1 MVEVLQNK
9 NLATRFQILVEIAA
23 MQPNIQQRHIA
34 KKLNVTPQAVSDYIK
49 QMLGAGLL
57 TSDGR
62 SRYRVSN
69 DGVNWIIKTLR
80 ELKAY
85 NSFARKAVT
94 GNSVCAALADC
105 DLTGGQT
112 VGLEMKDGLL
122 FATKRVGRGAR
133 GRVVADVKQGDDA
146 GITDIEG
153 IVPVSAGRITILSM
167 PGIQRGGSGKVDL
180 KVLDSE
186 LKDRAFIG
194 ALGIEAQVVLRK
206 AGIKFYL
213 YGAAEA
219 AVEAAQ
225 SGLMPLLLCV
235 EDEVSRLVGK
245 LEEDKIGYEL
255 IDIEKEIE

>member
-1 MVEVLQNK
+1 MVEVLRNK

-23 MQPNIQQRHIA
+23 MQPNIQQRYIA
-34 KKLNVTPQAVSDYIK
+34 KKLDVTPQAVSDYIK
-49 QMLGAGLL
+49 QMLSDRLL

-69 DGVNWIIKTLR
+69 DGVNWIIKVLR
-80 ELKAY
+80 ELRAY
-85 NSFARKAVT
+85 SSFARKAVT
-94 GNSVCAALADC
+94 SSSVCAAIAGS
-105 DLTGGQT
+105 DLSGGQT

-133 GRVVADVKQGDDA
+133 GRVVADVRKGDDA

-153 IVPVSAGRITILSM
+153 IVPVSAGRVTVLSM
-167 PGIQRGGSGKVDL
+167 PGIQRGGSRKVDL
-180 KVLDSE
+180 ELLDGK
-186 LKDRAFIG
+186 LKDRDIIG

-206 AGIKFYL
+206 AGIDFYL
-213 YGAAEA
+213 YGTAEA

-225 SGLMPLLLCV
+225 SGLSPLLLCV

-245 LEEDKIGYEL
+245 LEEESIAYEL

>member
-34 KKLNVTPQAVSDYIK
+34 KKLNITPQAVSDYVK
-49 QMLGAGLL
+49 RMLADGLL

-69 DGVNWIIKTLR
+69 EGVNWIIKVLR

-85 NSFARKAVT
+85 SSFARSAIT
-94 GNSVCAALADC
+94 GSSVCAALADC
-105 DLTGGQT
+105 DLSGGQP

-122 FATKRVGRGAR
+122 FATRRIGRGAR
-133 GRVVADVKQGDDA
+133 GRVVADVKQGEDA

-153 IVPVSAGRITILSM
+153 IVPVATGRVTILSM
-167 PGIQRGGSGKVDL
+167 PGIQKGGSSKVDL
-180 KVLDSE
+180 KLLDSE
-186 LKDRAFIG
+186 LKDRVFIG

-206 AGIKFYL
+206 AGVGFSL

-225 SGLMPLLLCV
+225 SGLRPLLLCV
-235 EDEVSRLVGK
+235 EDEISRLVK
-245 LEEDKIGYEL
+245 RLEEENIGYEL
-255 IDIEKEIE
+255 INIEKGR

>member
-34 KKLNVTPQAVSDYIK
+34 KKLNITPQAVSDYVK
-49 QMLGAGLL
+49 RMLADGLL

-69 DGVNWIIKTLR
+69 EGVNWIIKVLR
-80 ELKAY
+80 ELRAY
-85 NSFARKAVT
+85 SSFARSAIT
-94 GNSVCAALADC
+94 GSSVCAALADC
-105 DLTGGQT
+105 DLIGGQA
-112 VGLEMKDGLL
+112 VGLEMKDGRL
-122 FATKRVGRGAR
+122 FATRRIDRGAR
-133 GRVVADVKQGDDA
+133 GRVVADVKQGEDA

-153 IVPVSAGRITILSM
+153 IVPVATGRVTILSM
-167 PGIQRGGSGKVDL
+167 PGIQKGGSRKVDFKL
-180 KVLDSE
+180 LDSE

-206 AGIKFYL
+206 AGVRFSL

-225 SGLMPLLLCV
+225 SGLRPLLLCV
-235 EDEVSRLVGK
+235 DDEMSRLVK
-245 LEEDKIGYEL
+245 RLEEENIGYEL
-255 IDIEKEIE
+255 INIEKG